1 MRRSQ
6 GRFQSHN
13 RWRSQVLASS
23 VLVLLAA
30 ACGGSPPSSSSD
42 GSPILIGQVA
52 SLTGPYQ
59 TLGLNDKLGAQQAV
73 DEINKAGGVN
83 GHPLRIVSVEDD
95 QTKADQAIIAVNNL
109 ISAGSVAIVG
119 SSFSNASLAIIKGD
133 LDRKKIPYVSTAA
146 SDQQIDPLH
155 AYAFMTPPTA
165 ATVAERLLQYMK
177 SAGLTHMAV
186 IHDTQNAFADTGWN
200 AMKALAS
207 QYGISFDQE
216 ETFATA
222 STDFSPQLSHVKA
235 KSGIQGLMCWG
246 TGPGP
251 VALTKQF
258 AATPGLKIPLLMSH
272 AEASTLYTKPS
283 GDAANGVIVATS
295 LGVAGPYLP
304 DKHPA
309 KKVIDDMAKTFQ
321 ANNGYYPPQ
330 FAFDGYVAVKLIA
343 DAIRRKGSKPDQIQ
357 AGLESATLLTPEGT
371 YKYSKTNHYG
381 LGLDAVVITQVQGGN
396 FVPTQFSQNLLAQG
410 K

>member
-13 RWRSQVLASS
+13 RWRSSVVAVP
-23 VLVLLAA
+23 VLVMLAA
-30 ACGGSPPSSSSD
+30 GCGGTSTPTSSSN

-52 SLTGPYQ
+52 SLTGAYQ

-83 GHPLRIVSVEDD
+83 GHPLKIVSVEDD
-95 QTKADQAIIAVNNL
+95 QTKPDQAIIAFNNL
-109 ISAGSVAIVG
+109 ITDGAVAVVG

-146 SDQQIDPLH
+146 SDQQIDPIH

-186 IHDTQNAFADTGWN
+186 IHDTQNAFADAGWT
-200 AMKALAS
+200 AMKAKAS
-207 QYGISFDQE
+207 QYGISFDEE
-216 ETFATA
+216 ETFETT

-235 KSGIQGLMCWG
+235 HSGIQGLMCWG
-246 TGPGP
+246 TGPAP

-258 AATPGLKIPLLMSH
+258 AAGGLKIPLLMSH
-272 AEASTLYTKPS
+272 AEASSLYTKPA
-283 GDAANGVIVATS
+283 GDAATGVIVATS

-304 DKHPA
+304 DKSPA
-309 KKVIDDMAKTFQ
+309 KKVVDEMATTFQ
-321 ANNGYYPPQ
+321 ANNNLYPPQ
-330 FAFDGYVAVKLIA
+330 FAFDGYIAVKLIA

-357 AGLESATLLTPEGT
+357 AGLESLTLLTPEGT
-371 YKYSKTNHYG
+371 YRYSKTNHWG

>member
-1 MRRSQ
+1 MRRSN
-6 GRFQSHN
+6 GRS
-13 RWRSQVLASS
+13 RSQNRLRSSVLASS
-23 VLVLLAA
+23 VLALLFT
-30 ACGGSPPSSSSD
+30 ACGGSTPTAPTD
-42 GSPILIGQVA
+42 TSPILIGQVA
-52 SLTGPYQ
+52 SLTGAYQ
-59 TLGLNDKLGAQQAV
+59 TLGLNDKLGAQQAL

-83 GHPLRIVSVEDD
+83 GRQLKMVSVEDD
-95 QTKADQAIIAVNNL
+95 QTKADQAIIAFNNL
-109 ISAGSVAIVG
+109 ISAGVVAIVG

-165 ATVAERLLQYMK
+165 STVAERLLQYMQ

-186 IHDTQNAFADTGWN
+186 IHDTQNAFADTGWT
-200 AMKALAS
+200 AMKAKAA
-207 QYGISFDQE
+207 QYGISFDEE
-216 ETFATA
+216 ETFAT
-222 STDFSPQLSHVKA
+222 SSSDFSPQLSHVKA

-258 AATPGLKIPLLMSH
+258 AAAGIKIPLLMSH
-272 AEASTLYTKPS
+272 AEATTLYTKPA
-283 GDAANGVIVATS
+283 GDAANGVIIATS

-309 KKVIDDMAKTFQ
+309 KKVVDDMAKTFQ

-343 DAIRRKGSKPDQIQ
+343 DAIKRKGANPDQIQ

-371 YKYSKTNHYG
+371 YRYSKTNHWG
-381 LGLDAVVITQVQGGN
+381 LGLDSVVITQVQTGS
-396 FVPTQFSQNLLAQG
+396 FVPTSFSQNLLAQG

>member
-1 MRRSQ
+1 M
-6 GRFQSHN
+6 
-13 RWRSQVLASS
+13 
-23 VLVLLAA
+23 LVLLVT
-30 ACGGSPPSSSSD
+30 ACGGNNPPTASD

-52 SLTGPYQ
+52 SLTGAYQ

-73 DEINKAGGVN
+73 DEINQAGGVN
-83 GHPLRIVSVEDD
+83 GHPLKIVSVEDD
-95 QTKADQAIIAVNNL
+95 QTKADQAIIAFNNL
-109 ISAGSVAIVG
+109 ISAGAVAIVG

-146 SDQQIDPLH
+146 SDQQIDPIH
-155 AYAFMTPPTA
+155 DYAFMTPPTA

-177 SAGLTHMAV
+177 SAGLTHIAV
-186 IHDTQNAFADTGWN
+186 IHDTQNAFADTGWT
-200 AMKALAS
+200 AMKAKAS
-207 QYGISFDQE
+207 QYGISFDEE
-216 ETFATA
+216 ETFATS

-246 TGPGP
+246 TGPAP

-258 AATPGLKIPLLMSH
+258 AASGIKIPLLMSH
-272 AEASTLYTKPS
+272 AEASNLYTKPS

-321 ANNGYYPPQ
+321 ANNGSYPPQ

-343 DAIRRKGSKPDQIQ
+343 DAIRRKGAKPDQVQ
-357 AGLESATLLTPEGT
+357 AGLESANLLTPEGT
-371 YKYSKTNHYG
+371 YKYSKTNHWG
-381 LGLDAVVITQVQGGN
+381 LGLDAVVITQVQNGN
-396 FVPTQFSQNLLAQG
+396 FVPTSFSQSLLAQG

>member
-1 MRRSQ
+1 MRRSLGQ
-6 GRFQSHN
+6 LQSPGRHSL
-13 RWRSQVLASS
+13 LAGSM
-23 VLVLLAA
+23 LVLLAA
-30 ACGGSPPSSSSD
+30 CGGTSSPTPDSS
-42 GSPILIGQVA
+42 GTAILIGQVA
-52 SLTGPYQ
+52 SLTGAYQ
-59 TLGLNDKLGAQQAV
+59 TLGNNDKLGAQQAV
-73 DEINKAGGVN
+73 DEINKAGGIN
-83 GHPLRIVSVEDD
+83 GHPLKIVSVEDD
-95 QTKADQAIIAVNNL
+95 QTKPDQAVIAFGNL
-109 ISAGSVAIVG
+109 ISAGAVAVVG

-146 SDQQIDPLH
+146 SDQQIDPVH

-186 IHDTQNAFADTGWN
+186 IHDTKNAFADTGWE
-200 AMKALAS
+200 AMKAKAS
-207 QYGISFDQE
+207 QYGISFDEE
-216 ETFATA
+216 ETFET
-222 STDFSPQLSHVKA
+222 STTDFSPQLSHVKA

-258 AATPGLKIPLLMSH
+258 AAVGIKIPLLMSH
-272 AEASTLYTKPS
+272 AEASTLYTKPA
-283 GDAANGVIVATS
+283 GEAANGVIVATS

-321 ANNGYYPPQ
+321 ANNNYYPPQ

-371 YKYSKTNHYG
+371 YRFSKTNHYG
-381 LGLDAVVITQVQGGN
+381 LGLDAVVITQVQNGN
-396 FVPTQFSQNLLAQG
+396 FVPTAFSQNLLAQG